1 MKKSHTIR
9 WVLYHEPI
17 HLFIRTAKAF
27 SEEIEKLT
35 DGRINVE
42 VYTLEEYAQKFKNG
56 VVFEPIALINSGE
69 IDMSQMQTGIIG
81 VWNAPDFFALDMPY
95 LFKDHDHATRVLDGE
110 IGRKM
115 LDSLQD
121 VSPVQGLAFTYS
133 GGFRVLAT
141 DRPVNTTEDLEGLKL
156 ITTANPVM
164 VETAK
169 KLGCEP
175 LPYMIR
181 DLHSKGKELVSIQ
194 GHSVETTLPR
204 YEYEADTTVQ
214 THIADTKHSMYLT
227 SILISKDLWN
237 QFDSEDQELI
247 RQAARSAAVQE
258 RQWSVDEADEYAV
271 NTKRHEELGITYTK
285 FSDEELDKMRSV
297 VTPLYDH
304 YSQFFSAGLID
315 GIVKS

>member
-1 MKKSHTIR
+1 
-9 WVLYHEPI
+9 
-17 HLFIRTAKAF
+17 
-27 SEEIEKLT
+27 
-35 DGRINVE
+35 
-42 VYTLEEYAQKFKNG
+42 
-56 VVFEPIALINSGE
+56 
-69 IDMSQMQTGIIG
+69 
-81 VWNAPDFFALDMPY
+81 MPY